1 MMESIKMVAPYQ
13 IGFRKGRQTMVVY
26 LENKVKKAQMNKET
40 VVRNVVFYEAEKTTT
55 ACCGK
60 SF

>member
-1 MMESIKMVAPYQ
+1 MESVTMVGPYQ
-13 IGFRKGRQTMVVY
+13 IGFRKGRQTMVVC
-26 LENKVKKAQMNKET
+26 LENKVKKAQMKKET
-40 VVRNVVFYEAEKTTT
+40 VGAVFYEAEKTTT